1 MAWGIAKSLD
11 RCISKAISK
20 MHGVQQ
26 LTVSNRCIS
35 CSLDRHDTGDQ
46 WQVRCTGHGVEH
58 RTVRL
63 HSVGNS
69 RQRRVHSA
77 ITPLDCTPPTSPLIP
92 VLSLSSLFIDL
103 SSSSHPFTSV
113 THTHTTADSFSS
125 PTHLSL
131 EGGRRDS
138 VILRGARRWHVLC
151 LPNVTAHM
159 YNRQGCASLVR
170 YLSVEWSAQDDVI
183 ASVCQCA
190 GWQCW

>member
-20 MHGVQQ
+20 MHGVQHGVQ
-26 LTVSNRCIS
+26 HLTVSNRCIR
-35 CSLDRHDTGDQ
+35 CSLGRHDTGDQ

-131 EGGRRDS
+131 EGGRRGNHS
-138 VILRGARRWHVLC
+138 VIFRGARRWHVLH
-151 LPNVTAHM
+151 LPTAHV
-159 YNRQGCASLVR
+159 YDRQRCASLLR
-170 YLSVEWSAQDDVI
+170 YLSVGWSAQ
-183 ASVCQCA
+183 AT
-190 GWQCW
+190 